1 MQKEFIT
8 PFLEKIGEY
17 HDLYIKNDTLQLA
30 DVFKKY
36 LKNYEWHSVKFVPP
50 PSLAEQAVLK
60 SKYNE
65 NY

>member
-30 DVFKKY
+30 DVFKKH
-36 LKNYEWHSVKFVPP
+36 LKNYE
-50 PSLAEQAVLK
+50 
-60 SKYNE
+60 
-65 NY
+65 